1 MADPAG
7 MPDQVVVPEAQPA
20 PAAALAP
27 VLEGAPVENAL
38 KRPADEDAEG
48 PDAKRVH
55 TEPEP
60 AFTG

>member
-1 MADPAG
+1 
-7 MPDQVVVPEAQPA
+7 MPDQAEVPEVVPEAQPA

-27 VLEGAPVENAL
+27 VPDVAPVENAL
-38 KRPADEDAEG
+38 KRPAEEDADG

-60 AFTG
+60 AITG